1 MGIYRITNMALD
13 MVNRTRSTRFNSDR
27 KNTAIQ
33 VAVQDFINDRYDAFK
48 RKKMAGHHFEGLQ
61 RIKDE
66 LNELVIINDTLTF
79 VNDKVTLPVN
89 YAHELAFD
97 IKING
102 IWKPSDAANFDEVQ
116 ELSTNSHTR
125 PSADQPYHKRY
136 GRTIEFMYGGVGT
149 VSQVRLTYLKK
160 HPIPF
165 LKDDASQL
173 IVAGPSVL
181 TIGKQYVVVTTSASV
196 VHNTI
201 TYNAGDAFVATS
213 TILTGGGSVALAQEV
228 ELPEITEIELAR
240 RMATELSGSV
250 ENYSKM
256 QVKGAEA
263 DTK

>member
-13 MVNRTRSTRFNSDR
+13 MVNRTRSTRFNSER

-48 RKKMAGHHFEGLQ
+48 RKKAAGHHFEGLQ

-66 LNELVIINDTLTF
+66 LNELVIINDILTF
-79 VNDKVTLPVN
+79 TNNKVTLPAN

-125 PSADQPYHKRY
+125 PSPEQPYHKRY

-160 HPIPF
+160 HSIPF
-165 LKDDASQL
+165 LKSDAGQL

-181 TIGKQYVVVTTSASV
+181 TNGKQYVVVTDLPV
-196 VHNTI
+196 VHATV
-201 TYNAGDAFVATS
+201 TYNIGDAFVATS
-213 TILTGGGSVALAQEV
+213 TILTGSGSVALAQEV

-240 RMATELSGSV
+240 RMAIELSGSV

-256 QVKGAEA
+256 QAKNAEA
-263 DTK
+263 ETK